1 METRLTAL
9 VATAKETGPRF
20 LILSFSL
27 CGEVPAAALATRPRS
42 ALVFSP
48 GFILLS
54 QDIVRARSPRPTGQ
68 ADGGCHHPEHSSDT
82 LLMKANCVDRQRG
95 GEAGGPGFKRDVCGA

>member
-48 GFILLS
+48 GFVLLS
-54 QDIVRARSPRPTGQ
+54 QDIVRARSPRPT
-68 ADGGCHHPEHSSDT
+68 
-82 LLMKANCVDRQRG
+82 DRQTV
-95 GEAGGPGFKRDVCGA
+95 AATTQNTHLTLCS